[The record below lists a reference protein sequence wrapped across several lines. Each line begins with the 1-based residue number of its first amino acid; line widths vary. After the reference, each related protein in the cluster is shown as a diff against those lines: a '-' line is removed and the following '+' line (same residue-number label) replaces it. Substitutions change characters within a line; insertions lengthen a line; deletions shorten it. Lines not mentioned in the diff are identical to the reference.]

1 MQTQS
6 QAKLANIIVEELD
19 LDNVT
24 AADIIPTARLFSLED
39 GGLGL
44 DSIDALEIA
53 LAVNE
58 QFGVEI
64 RMDDDTNED
73 TLKAIFN
80 SLESLDAYIKEQS

>member
-73 TLKAIFN
+73 ALKALFY